1 MPVEEEC
8 RGRGH
13 EYAASYRAVGDVMA
27 AALVVASGVTHLRF
41 RVLQ

>member
-1 MPVEEEC
+1 M
-8 RGRGH
+8 R
-13 EYAASYRAVGDVMA
+13 RAIVLSVIMA